1 MNAYPDRRRELRD
14 IVDGELVFTTV
25 RIHMSVPLS
34 TDIAREQEKTLGL
47 VLQALERAPRWSI
60 KRLTSTYLT
69 LHLSDIANA
78 VGIES
83 VDEVRALIVD
93 MVSKHGCLPISAG
106 VVD

>member
-1 MNAYPDRRRELRD
+1 MNAYPDRRRELRE

-25 RIHMSVPLS
+25 RRYVRAALAINIVG
-34 TDIAREQEKTLGL
+34 EQEKTLGL

-69 LHLSDIANA
+69 LHLSDIASA

-93 MVSKHGCLPISAG
+93 MVSKHGCLRISAS